1 MNMSKFGQEITALNK
16 KIAPERDKLIKE
28 HQAYALSRKDFR
40 LLGLAKKLQTMA
52 ETVEAIE
59 TEAAEKEI

>member
-1 MNMSKFGQEITALNK
+1 MNMSKFGQEIIALNK
-16 KIAPERDKLIKE
+16 KIAPERDKLVKE
-28 HQAYALSRKDFR
+28 HKDYRLSRKDFR